1 MEITLDKKSTTEGLI
16 KISLKET
23 DYQPKVEQKVKDYT
37 KKADVKG
44 FRKGKVPKAVIENM
58 YGKSILVDEI
68 NHLISHSLTDY
79 IRENEINI
87 IGEPIPNREQAL
99 SIDWDTQKDFDFE
112 YNVGMVDD
120 FKLDLSNKMKV
131 TRNNIKIGKDIID
144 ETINNLKEQY
154 GNMTNPETSEAGDS
168 IFGEFSQVDGDIKTT
183 GLLDLTSIDKK
194 LAKPFIGVKSGDKI
208 TFDVKKTL
216 ETDEAIGQLLSLDP
230 AAASAINGDFELEVK
245 KINRKEPGEINQEFF
260 DKIFGKDIVTDEESF
275 LSKIKESIEANYKK
289 ESEYLLERDVRDYLV
304 KKIKIET
311 PNDFLKEWLLISN
324 EGKVTKEQIDDEFD
338 LYLDE
343 LKWSLIRNKITS
355 ENELKVEDEEIKD
368 KAKLVLAD
376 QFGGPAILDQLG
388 DKMDEFTNSYL
399 QANEGQN
406 YSNIYNQVLA
416 DKVLGFLK
424 ETLNIADKNVSLD
437 DFKKLA
443 SAK

>member
-1 MEITLDKKSTTEGLI
+1 
-16 KISLKET
+16 
-23 DYQPKVEQKVKDYT
+23 
-37 KKADVKG
+37 
-44 FRKGKVPKAVIENM
+44 
-58 YGKSILVDEI
+58 
-68 NHLISHSLTDY
+68 
-79 IRENEINI
+79 
-87 IGEPIPNREQAL
+87 
-99 SIDWDTQKDFDFE
+99 
-112 YNVGMVDD
+112 
-120 FKLDLSNKMKV
+120 MKV